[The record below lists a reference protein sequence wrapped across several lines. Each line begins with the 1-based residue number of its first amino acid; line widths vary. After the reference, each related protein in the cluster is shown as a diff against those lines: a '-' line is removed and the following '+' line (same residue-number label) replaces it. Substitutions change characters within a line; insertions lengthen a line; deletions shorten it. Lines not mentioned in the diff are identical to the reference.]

1 MDATQSIK
9 EHLNPKKKSKGSSP
23 WRSENFVPGV
33 ALPCGCE
40 NFSPA
45 AFPQGHTV
53 CVTLLLLLDL
63 VLNAVSRQSL
73 EKLTTS
79 RSLRTESA
87 QSWLQKI
94 VPVEQLL
101 DKLVGAVSPK
111 LHQAV
116 SEAMKK
122 LGWDQLQ
129 IGSKTW
135 AQSKIAEIARCWPGV
150 MPGISVIS
158 NHASICHLDINGHKE
173 WYDFLVAAGT
183 YKECWFR
190 LPDLG
195 LLLKYLP
202 GTVVALNRRILRHEV
217 VKWDGGDRVCY
228 AHWVRPTLL
237 RALSVNF
244 PSWVTQSE
252 YI

>member
-9 EHLNPKKKSKGSSP
+9 EHLNPEKKSKGSSP

-79 RSLRTESA
+79 QSLRTESA

-94 VPVEQLL
+94 APVEQLL

-111 LHQAV
+111 LHLSRIV
-116 SEAMKK
+116 PSGHSLCKK
-122 LGWDQLQ
+122 HKKHHIIQ
-129 IGSKTW
+129 
-135 AQSKIAEIARCWPGV
+135 
-150 MPGISVIS
+150 
-158 NHASICHLDINGHKE
+158 DIP
-173 WYDFLVAAGT
+173 LVLNTTRRG
-183 YKECWFR
+183 
-190 LPDLG
+190 G
-195 LLLKYLP
+195 YL
-202 GTVVALNRRILRHEV
+202 LNRLRPPDQPRTRGPHNST
-217 VKWDGGDRVCY
+217 DPP
-228 AHWVRPTLL
+228 PTPEHT
-237 RALSVNF
+237 RETES
-244 PSWVTQSE
+244 T
-252 YI
+252 

>member
-1 MDATQSIK
+1 MDATQSIE

-33 ALPCGCE
+33 VLPCGCE

-45 AFPQGHTV
+45 VFPQGHTV
-53 CVTLLLLLDL
+53 GVTLLLLLDL
-63 VLNAVSRQSL
+63 VLNAVSWQSL

-79 RSLRTESA
+79 QSLRTESA

-135 AQSKIAEIARCWPGV
+135 AQSKIAEIA
-150 MPGISVIS
+150 
-158 NHASICHLDINGHKE
+158 
-173 WYDFLVAAGT
+173 
-183 YKECWFR
+183 
-190 LPDLG
+190 
-195 LLLKYLP
+195 
-202 GTVVALNRRILRHEV
+202 
-217 VKWDGGDRVCY
+217 
-228 AHWVRPTLL
+228 
-237 RALSVNF
+237 
-244 PSWVTQSE
+244 
-252 YI
+252 